1 MEQIQSR
8 PLGCDV
14 EGTIVHQGP
23 VFSVR
28 RIDYVDAGGAEV
40 RKEHIVHPG
49 AVTVVPEEADGSIL
63 MVKVGRIAVRRF
75 LLEFCAGKLEPGEA
89 PEAAARRELEEEVGR
104 TSGDCR
110 PIGRYLTSP
119 GCSDEWMHAFH
130 ASGLSEIPGSSRG
143 RIRSSACSRRRSTR
157 PSGPAGSWTA
167 RRSPPASFR
176 QASSHP
182 GSGRGTSDSSNGGR
196 PDDLESLVASG
207 REIPRLDQPLS
218 WSVPLFRL
226 GSTTFR
232 IHAVFLALIV
242 VVLIRAAWRTGDN
255 TFPFGPWLAGILL
268 ASLLVVVFIHE
279 VATLV
284 ASRRLGGDMPEI
296 VLQPLGGLD
305 EGVLPAG
312 WRRQAIVG
320 IAGPASCLA
329 ISVLALVALAVFS
342 SGDAWPAPWNASG
355 RFSPTLAR
363 SSWLEAVF
371 LAGQVSLVVG
381 AVGLL
386 PMPPFR
392 GRLLLEAIL
401 QPRVGRRAAGRIGF
415 RIGVATCVL
424 VLVAGVLAM
433 SLPVV
438 LVSILG
444 AAALQRQRGRVD
456 RRLVLG
462 VAAAVLR
469 QPGRSSA

>member
-1 MEQIQSR
+1 MR
-8 PLGCDV
+8 
-14 EGTIVHQGP
+14 
-23 VFSVR
+23 
-28 RIDYVDAGGAEV
+28 
-40 RKEHIVHPG
+40 
-49 AVTVVPEEADGSIL
+49 
-63 MVKVGRIAVRRF
+63 
-75 LLEFCAGKLEPGEA
+75 
-89 PEAAARRELEEEVGR
+89 
-104 TSGDCR
+104 
-110 PIGRYLTSP
+110 
-119 GCSDEWMHAFH
+119 
-130 ASGLSEIPGSSRG
+130 
-143 RIRSSACSRRRSTR
+143 
-157 PSGPAGSWTA
+157 
-167 RRSPPASFR
+167 
-176 QASSHP
+176 
-182 GSGRGTSDSSNGGR
+182 GR

-444 AAALQRQRGRVD
+444 AAALQRQRVRMD

-462 VAAAVLR
+462 VAPSVLR
-469 QPGRSSA
+469 QPGEVVGPTPPPEPLEPDGTFETPSSEEPDAATEGELDRILEKISLDGIDSLDDRERALLEQATRRRREDR